1 MGTSPRPTAAAAKRA
16 PASAP
21 PSAATGGK
29 HAQSS
34 RGGTIVADSFEAWS
48 ADGGVPHA
56 AAGGP
61 RRAASGA
68 ASVGTAPGK
77 RAQVGS
83 KAQAP
88 KAAASAHEAETQPQS
103 MPMTVSQWGTAE
115 ARPSLPPFG
124 RAASRVCDGSW
135 LDCWLAGP
143 RTEPSCMGANPRP
156 DSCTSHTS
164 PPGRAHCAAAC
175 ACTRQVERFPRA
187 ALPAATHH
195 FTLGHAMQR
204 RSRNS
209 SRLRGTAP
217 WRSSCA
223 STRSSTRTST
233 GGCSCTLI
241 ASRTCCS

>member
-56 AAGGP
+56 AASGP

-143 RTEPSCMGANPRP
+143 RTEPSWAPTHALIPAPRTP
-156 DSCTSHTS
+156 RHPAGRTA
-164 PPGRAHCAAAC
+164 PLLALAPGRSKGSLARHCLRQHTISRLGMRCNAGREILRGSGVRRRGDPRAQVRAAVHGRRRAAA
-175 ACTRQVERFPRA
+175 
-187 ALPAATHH
+187 PA
-195 FTLGHAMQR
+195 
-204 RSRNS
+204 
-209 SRLRGTAP
+209 P
-217 WRSSCA
+217 
-223 STRSSTRTST
+223 
-233 GGCSCTLI
+233 
-241 ASRTCCS
+241 

>member
-1 MGTSPRPTAAAAKRA
+1 MRIFGDLVQVFGVKETYAEVEDMHDGKYRATLVPSIVGQQSVHVLLSGQHVLGSPCAVDVLSAKEFERMGTSPRPTAAAAKRA

-29 HAQSS
+29 HAPSS

-56 AAGGP
+56 AASGP

-88 KAAASAHEAETQPQS
+88 KAAASAHEGETQPQS

-115 ARPSLPPFG
+115 ARPFLPP
-124 RAASRVCDGSW
+124 S
-135 LDCWLAGP
+135 
-143 RTEPSCMGANPRP
+143 
-156 DSCTSHTS
+156 
-164 PPGRAHCAAAC
+164 
-175 ACTRQVERFPRA
+175 
-187 ALPAATHH
+187 
-195 FTLGHAMQR
+195 
-204 RSRNS
+204 
-209 SRLRGTAP
+209 
-217 WRSSCA
+217 
-223 STRSSTRTST
+223 
-233 GGCSCTLI
+233 
-241 ASRTCCS
+241 